1 MYRNSGNQ
9 GLNMLLTQPRAS
21 VPRRETANN
30 RREPADNNRSYETI
44 KSFLDSIDNSESF
57 DFVSR
62 EPNQADQ
69 TTFESSLVAS
79 LDGWDDGKK
88 AVLGIDIFKYS
99 QYDYRKQ
106 KLIPFIFSFL
116 RKEAEKSFVESESF
130 FSNRYERDV
139 FDKNLIDTGDG
150 GFLVFD
156 EPIDA
161 VAFLMHFNAYLHSY
175 NSYHLYP
182 KLRKYV
188 GPLTIRYA
196 ITYER
201 LYKID
206 SKYYG
211 PAIINNARII
221 SKDKLNRLLIDDK
234 TYDWFLLNVNGVE
247 NLPYVKKTEMKHLCL
262 HDDDPETLK
271 SFILGDEGNGEIKNV
286 FCQKLERIHVKDDDF
301 DIYNLMIQSFL
312 TFYGETEDKTI
323 SVVATVGNMNCN
335 GI

>member
-1 MYRNSGNQ
+1 MRESDRSQ
-9 GLNMLLTQPRAS
+9 RFEMLLQPSRGFT
-21 VPRRETANN
+21 PRRGVADNH
-30 RREPADNNRSYETI
+30 REITGNNRSYQTI
-44 KSFLDSIDNSESF
+44 KLLLDRIDNSESF
-57 DFVSR
+57 DFVSN
-62 EPNQADQ
+62 EPNEVEQSS
-69 TTFESSLVAS
+69 FESSLKSS
-79 LDGWDDGKK
+79 LDEWNDEKK
-88 AVLGIDIFKYS
+88 AVLGVDIFKYS
-99 QYDYRKQ
+99 QFDYRKQ

-116 RKEAEKSFVESESF
+116 RKEAVRSFVLTEKF

-139 FDKNLIDTGDG
+139 LEKDLIDTGDG
-150 GFLVFD
+150 GFLVFSQ
-156 EPIDA
+156 PIDA
-161 VAFLMHFNAYLHSY
+161 IVFLMHFNAYLHSF

-196 ITYER
+196 ITYDR

-234 TYDWFLLNVNGVE
+234 TFDWFLLNVNGVE
-247 NLPYVKKTEMKHLCL
+247 NLPYVKKTDLKHLYL
-262 HDDDPETLK
+262 DDGDPESFS
-271 SFILGDEGNGEIKNV
+271 SFILGDGGNGQIRNV
-286 FCQKLERIHVKDDDF
+286 FCQKLEKIHVKDDDF

-312 TFYGETEDKTI
+312 TFYGESEDETI